1 MAIKLI
7 KKYIPGVLE
16 IVTERHQD
24 ERGFFSELLNYSE
37 LKNQGLDTEF
47 VQENHSLSFKIGTI
61 RGLHFQHP
69 PFPQAKLVRC
79 GRGKLLDVVVDI
91 RLGSPTYGQWLIE
104 ELTFENGKQLFI
116 PEGFLHGFI
125 TTEPNTEIIY
135 KCSNFYNKLSE
146 GCVKFNDPD
155 LNIPWSKGNSDYI
168 ISDKD
173 RDAVDFKDFHT
184 PFNF

>member
-1 MAIKLI
+1 MKITPLSFKDVLLI
-7 KKYIPGVLE
+7 EPEVFK
-16 IVTERHQD
+16 D
-24 ERGFFSELLNYSE
+24 ERGFFFESF
-37 LKNQGLDTEF
+37 NQRTFNKLIGREVKF
-47 VQENHSLSFKIGTI
+47 VQDNQSRSKKNVI
-61 RGLHFQHP
+61 RGLHFQIEK
-69 PFPQAKLVRC
+69 PQIKLIKVIS
-79 GRGKLLDVVVDI
+79 GSIFDVVVDI